1 MTSTPF
7 SLLTASFCFS
17 FFLFNLDK
25 ARGYRQD
32 SNWRVP
38 WPKVKP
44 TFSLSAHDWQTIIVE
59 GARAAPTGRHC
70 RLLDAVSWRQCIL
83 GKKKKKKREN
93 RIRRW
98 TFSNTEGPSEGKT
111 GGEVARSLRQSQR
124 MNSRKDTATDI
135 YTVAALIIHQVQS
148 PDPAVISKNGPT
160 SAAWKNIAKV
170 DHTDQIR
177 LD

>member
-25 ARGYRQD
+25 GRGYGQD

-83 GKKKKKKREN
+83 GKKKKEKTESGDELSLTQRDRVRE
-93 RIRRW
+93 R
-98 TFSNTEGPSEGKT
+98 P
-111 GGEVARSLRQSQR
+111 GGGGGCPE
-124 MNSRKDTATDI
+124 
-135 YTVAALIIHQVQS
+135 
-148 PDPAVISKNGPT
+148 
-160 SAAWKNIAKV
+160 SAAVPADELEEGHCNWYLHCGSINNTSSTISWPCCDFEERANKRCMEKYS
-170 DHTDQIR
+170 
-177 LD
+177 